1 MAKSYER
8 VVERL
13 NAISTVSRENE
24 ELVSDRNDSVVDL
37 RFDHVC
43 VAAIAPYRK
52 YALRIEMTTLVADRL
67 TTS

>member
-13 NAISTVSRENE
+13 NVISNVAHGNE
-24 ELVSDRNDSVVDL
+24 EFVSDRNDSVVDL

-43 VAAIAPYRK
+43 VAAMSVSP
-52 YALRIEMTTLVADRL
+52 YALRIE
-67 TTS
+67 

>member
-13 NAISTVSRENE
+13 NVISTVSHGNE
-24 ELVSDRNDSVVDL
+24 EFVSDRNDSVVDL

-43 VAAIAPYRK
+43 VAAIALSQ

>member
-13 NAISTVSRENE
+13 NAISTVSHQNE
-24 ELVSDRNDSVVDL
+24 EFVSDGNDPVVDL
-37 RFDHVC
+37 RLDHAC
-43 VAAIAPYRK
+43 LAAIAVSQ
-52 YALRIEMTTLVADRL
+52 IEMITLVADRL

>member
-13 NAISTVSRENE
+13 NAISTVSHENE
-24 ELVSDRNDSVVDL
+24 EFVSDRDDPVVHL

-43 VAAIAPYRK
+43 VAAIAVSQ
-52 YALRIEMTTLVADRL
+52 YALRIEVTTLVADRR

>member
-13 NAISTVSRENE
+13 NAISTVSHENE
-24 ELVSDRNDSVVDL
+24 EFVSDRNDSVVDL

-43 VAAIAPYRK
+43 VAAIAVSQ
-52 YALRIEMTTLVADRL
+52 YALRIEMITLVADRL